1 MGSAASLQGQLAT
14 TSAEELRKVFEDLP
28 EAERQKLLLAM
39 TPGTG
44 WTEGYG
50 VCGRFASK
58 DFETTKKL
66 VLADAEIQ
74 IKEEAGAPWFTVLGK
89 PSTNVDPPDT
99 EKDKAFWVAAFQNKE
114 VYHTEH
120 ANRPSNKAFTGELMA
135 TCATGNPMVD
145 MAGSY
150 RGNMFYMEK
159 PEAKVSGTMYVLLST
174 CNAKNAESAEKL
186 LDALKTE
193 VAASMASEAQ
203 LLQCV
208 LFPTVLMGGDVPDG
222 VPKDDRV
229 VKMVQVFKSVE
240 VMQSFRKS
248 QADKWADSM
257 EDPGKDYT
265 VLEFEASH
273 FAKGA

>member
-74 IKEEAGAPWFTVLGK
+74 VKEEAGAPWFTVLGQ
-89 PSTNVDPPDT
+89 PSTTVDPPDT

-120 ANRPSNKAFTGELMA
+120 VSRPSNKAFVGELMA

-145 MAGSY
+145 MAGTY
-150 RGNMFYMEK
+150 RGKMFYMEK

-186 LDALKTE
+186 LDTLKTAG
-193 VAASMASEAQ
+193 AASMASEAQ

-248 QADKWADSM
+248 QADKWANSM